1 MPQFNDISYEIVNPM
16 TDEKIKYS
24 NKLRKPFSDDN
35 EVFKLNNDNS
45 YGVLMHSS
53 ILNKPDFSQ
62 TTDYKISFY
71 RNENNG

>member
-1 MPQFNDISYEIVNPM
+1 M